1 MRMIVVQK
9 LHERQRVIQVDPQKE
24 VQNQTV

>member
-9 LHERQRVIQVDPQKE
+9 LHERQRVIQVDLQEE
-24 VQNQTV
+24 VQNHTV